1 MCEKQKYEFDITL
14 PNFKPLSNME
24 ANHYSFDIWKYLTLF
39 KKQQK
44 KVILA
49 YQEFV

>member
-1 MCEKQKYEFDITL
+1 MKKKYEFDITL
-14 PNFKPLSNME
+14 QNFKPLSNME
-24 ANHYSFDIWKYLTLF
+24 AKHYSFYIWKYLALF